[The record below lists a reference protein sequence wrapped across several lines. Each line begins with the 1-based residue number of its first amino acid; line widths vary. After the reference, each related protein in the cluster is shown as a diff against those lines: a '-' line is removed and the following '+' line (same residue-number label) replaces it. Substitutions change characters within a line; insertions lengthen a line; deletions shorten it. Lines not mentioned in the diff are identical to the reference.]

1 MMTTGIRRLLLAS
14 AIVAVGAGAGVNY
27 AVMQPRQSQTDEGL
41 HLVLNVPGNWLYVYE
56 NGVRTRTYSVSVG
69 LPGYETPSGDY
80 RIREAIWNPWWH
92 PPNSNWARGR
102 TPEAP
107 GSPTNPMGRI
117 KLHFAPLLYIHGTPE
132 AEALGYPASRG
143 CVRMRNADVIELT
156 RLIHQYASPRVD
168 ESLLA
173 QLEASPT
180 MTRTIRLQRPVRFT
194 AHYDVATVDNGYLV
208 IYPDIYGL
216 VKRQLRDQVEHTL
229 EQHGVDLRRVNQEHL
244 DRLVE
249 KGGTRRVVISMD
261 SLVAGYSSR
270 PARRAGD
277 PEQ

>member
-1 MMTTGIRRLLLAS
+1 MMTTGIRRLLLVS
-14 AIVAVGAGAGVNY
+14 AIIAVGAGAGVNY
-27 AVMQPRQSQTDEGL
+27 AAMQLQQSQTDEGL
-41 HLVLNVPGNWLYVYE
+41 HLVLNVAGNWLYVYE

-173 QLEASPT
+173 QLEESPT

-261 SLVAGYSSR
+261 SLVAGYSASQ
-270 PARRAGD
+270 ARRAGD